1 MKTGKYSKVL
11 SVLVVLLA
19 FAPMSLFASV
29 QDNSNEL
36 DHDILAKQHENSARK
51 MQAQI
56 KEQEDILKNKPRG
69 SYYGRTGQKIK
80 SRVAHRIHQYEKIA
94 TAHQDKATYH
104 YKMAAEQSNGQ
115 TSAQINGTKGR
126 SDSHHGSL

>member
-1 MKTGKYSKVL
+1 MKTGKYAAIL
-11 SVLVVLLA
+11 SVSILLLA

-29 QDNSNEL
+29 QDSSNEL
-36 DHDILAKQHENSARK
+36 NHDILAKQHENSARR
-51 MQAQI
+51 MQVQI

-80 SRVAHRIHQYEKIA
+80 ARVAHRIHQYEKTA

-104 YKMAAEQSNGQ
+104 YKMAAEQTNGQ
-115 TSAQINGTKGR
+115 TSAQINDAKGR
-126 SDSHHGSL
+126 SDSHHSSL